1 MKLVEMNG
9 LTGKVWSIVLVFF
22 LIFVCFSQGEVQ
34 PARAEDG
41 LQSGDHRAEEARA
54 GAGGHLAVVVVVVVV
69 AT

>member
-22 LIFVCFSQGEVQ
+22 IFVCFSQGEVQ

-41 LQSGDHRAEEARA
+41 LQPGDHRAEEARA
-54 GAGGHLAVVVVVVVV
+54 GAGGHLAVIVVVVVV